1 MGGAVSSSFGSNR
14 STVARVPGLLAW
26 QRYLLAWCLGLLAW
40 DGPAAVMVAA
50 FCLALLLWPVL
61 RPLQA
66 RGRVQCVGLGLAFGL
81 GLIVAAAQA
90 PPALPEARPWMGQGG
105 WFQVT
110 GRVVESATRIE
121 KRLLV
126 VLRDVQVTL
135 PGNGTDDL
143 DGKLAWTWQDP
154 LFRPAPGD
162 LLQAV
167 LAVKPMHGMA
177 NPGASD
183 YEAYRARKGHRY
195 RAWSKG
201 DTAEA
206 RILESAPGYWW
217 QRRESLRQRVETLLG
232 PEDSQGRAVIMALL
246 FGDRFWLEQR
256 SMELVRKGGVAHTLA
271 LSGLHVGFVALFGF
285 LFARAVGLVAPRVF
299 LTLPRQKLG
308 ALAAAAAALVYLW
321 LGGFSPSLLRASLM
335 FTIWGV
341 LLVRGRQSV
350 LLDGLLLTL
359 ACILF
364 VAPDLIH
371 DLRLQ
376 LSVAAVTG
384 IAAWLDLRG
393 RWIVWRRVELER
405 TCPQKEVRQRGRLG
419 MGLWYIWQSLMEMP
433 RLAALFRHLG
443 RIAGWCLRRA
453 LDLLCVSLAAQLA
466 VLPLLIWHFGVIS
479 PNIHINLLWIPLL
492 ASLVMPL
499 GLAGMGA
506 AALGWSVPAEFL
518 FFGASEVVLCFLDAL
533 HWLEAQGWLHEI
545 ATLRPGWP
553 GRLGYWLMLLCF
565 WLWAR
570 QRLERPRRPQPPA
583 WSAAAC
589 LSLALLVLPTA
600 AVPLLERG
608 TVRLTLLDV
617 GQGQSVLLQGQN
629 GRRMLLDGGG
639 FFSRTF
645 DLGRAI
651 VAPACTLERSP
662 KLWAIALS
670 HADMDH
676 MQGLVF
682 PMRHFAPRFFA
693 CNGAPMDGFAGKEL
707 KAALLES
714 RTPRKVLRAGD
725 SLSLGAELE
734 LLILHPPQEFIPDS
748 GGLDANNASL
758 VLRLVWQGQG
768 LALLPGDLEEPG
780 LGKLLDS
787 GADLRAQVL
796 VAPHHGS
803 GGSVMRDFYER
814 VAPEVVLA
822 SAGYMNQWDF
832 PATVLREKLAHQD
845 VPLLATSA
853 QGAIRV
859 VWSAPRSAPEVSSTR
874 GGGDAVADCP
884 HGVVGKTLSSR
895 ISRE

>member
-1 MGGAVSSSFGSNR
+1 MSSGSGSIR
-14 STVARVPGLLAW
+14 STVSRVPGLLAW
-26 QRYLLAWCLGLLAW
+26 QRYFLAWCLGLLAW
-40 DGPAAVMVAA
+40 NAPLAVSVAA
-50 FCLALLLWPVL
+50 ACLALLLWPVL
-61 RPLQA
+61 RPLQTQ
-66 RGRVQCVGLGLAFGL
+66 GRVQCAGLGLAFGL
-81 GLIVAAAQA
+81 GWILAAAQA
-90 PPALPEARPWMGQGG
+90 PAPLPEARPWMVQGG
-105 WFQVT
+105 RLQVT

-121 KRLLV
+121 NRLLV
-126 VLRDVQVTL
+126 VLREVQVTL
-135 PGNGTDDL
+135 PGGGTDAL

-167 LAVKPMHGMA
+167 LAIKPMHGMA

-183 YEAYRARKGHRY
+183 YEAHQARKGHRY

-201 DTAEA
+201 DAA
-206 RILESAPGYWW
+206 GAQVLESSPGYWW
-217 QRRESLRQRVETLLG
+217 QRRESLRRKVETLLG
-232 PEDSQGRAVIMALL
+232 PGDSQGRAVIMALL

-285 LFARAVGLVAPRVF
+285 LLARAVGLVAPRVF
-299 LTLPRQKLG
+299 LALPRQKLG

-341 LLVRGRQSV
+341 LMVRGRQSV
-350 LLDGLLLTL
+350 LLDGLLLAL
-359 ACILF
+359 ACILL
-364 VAPDLIH
+364 VAPELVH

-376 LSVAAVTG
+376 LSAAAVAG
-384 IAAWLDLRG
+384 IAVWLDLRG
-393 RWIVWRRVELER
+393 RWIRWRREELER
-405 TCPQKEVRQRGRLG
+405 TRPKTEVRQRGRLG
-419 MGLWYIWQSLMEMP
+419 IGLWHVWQSLMEMP
-433 RLAALFRHLG
+433 RLGALLRHLG
-443 RIAGWCLRRA
+443 KIAGWCLRRA

-466 VLPLLIWHFGVIS
+466 VLPLLIWHFGMIS

-492 ASLVMPL
+492 ALLVMPL
-499 GLAGMGA
+499 GLAGLGA
-506 AALGWSVPAEFL
+506 AALGWGVPAEFL
-518 FFGASEVVLCFLDAL
+518 FLGASEVALWFLGAL
-533 HWLEAQGWLHEI
+533 HWLDVQGWLHEI

-553 GRLGYWLMLLCF
+553 GRVGYWLMLLCF

-570 QRLERPRRPQPPA
+570 QRLERPRRPQSPA
-583 WSAAAC
+583 WSAATC

-617 GQGQSVLLQGQN
+617 GQGQSVLLQGQD
-629 GRRMLLDGGG
+629 GRRLLLDGGG

-645 DLGRAI
+645 DLGRAV
-651 VAPACTLERSP
+651 VAPVCTLEHPP
-662 KLWAIALS
+662 KLWAVALS

-693 CNGAPMDGFAGKEL
+693 CNGAPMDGFAGEEME
-707 KAALLES
+707 AALLES

-734 LLILHPPQEFIPDS
+734 LEVLHPPREFLPGP

-768 LALLPGDLEEPG
+768 LALLPGDLEGPG

-803 GGSVMRDFYER
+803 GGSVLRDFYER

-822 SAGYMNQWDF
+822 SAGYLNQWGF
-832 PATVLREKLAHQD
+832 PAPVLREKLARLD
-845 VPLLATSA
+845 VPLLATTE

-859 VWSAPRSAPEVSSTR
+859 VWSSPRSAHEVSSTR
-874 GGGDAVADCP
+874 GGTMPWRNVLRASPAGP
-884 HGVVGKTLSSR
+884 
-895 ISRE
+895 